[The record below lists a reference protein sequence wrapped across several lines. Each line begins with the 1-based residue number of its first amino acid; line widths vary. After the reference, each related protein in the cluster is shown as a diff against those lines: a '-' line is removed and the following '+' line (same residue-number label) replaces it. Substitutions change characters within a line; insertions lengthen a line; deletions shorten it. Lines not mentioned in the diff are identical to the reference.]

1 MASFIVRVGDI
12 NVAGGKAMM
21 PVLNVMANG
30 RPLAKFMSFVTPHA
44 PCPFP
49 PSHCAATAA
58 FPGSIKVS
66 AGRLPVLRALI
77 DVDTCGHMR
86 MTGSL
91 NVTAG

>member
-1 MASFIVRVGDI
+1 
-12 NVAGGKAMM
+12 
-21 PVLNVMANG
+21 
-30 RPLAKFMSFVTPHA
+30 MSIVTPHP
-44 PCPFP
+44 PCPFVP
-49 PSHCAATAA
+49 IHCAATAA

-66 AGRLPVLRALI
+66 AGGLPVLRALI